1 MDGYGYGDANGMA
14 PQYEQSQCI
23 EPSML
28 LQPQHQQPPPQQSA
42 APSQPLAEAQ
52 NHHDR
57 PISLNEALPY
67 TPFTSVFPFEPAI
80 IHNPTIGS
88 GQLAPSVAGLVSH
101 EDYDALNQE
110 AEAPTQSKRLDGSLE
125 FIQSLLKP
133 EKITLFQ
140 FKTAPKTTAS
150 TDGATKSLADGLSPF
165 ARMIYNNSAVNFR
178 YPTPGTPRTQTPTPR
193 WQTMSPRTGKK
204 SPKVRKS
211 EPHKVVK
218 HNPAT
223 ANAQAAAKNH
233 ARIEVHIPTQR
244 ELEAAGRSISTT
256 PQPQKQA
263 TPQPREALQPSPFSH
278 PTTVSPADLMV
289 QPQPQPQPQ
298 PKAQSRQTPKSERPS
313 PSATSTTPTV
323 QVKPEHSPQP
333 VVSVTPAP
341 APTQVTQK
349 TSPHVGISIELPA
362 ATFNKAEFVVVDDSA
377 DAPAHLSKKRK
388 RVELEDNETLQNG
401 GLGNRE
407 LANNALKGL
416 QRCLQD
422 VFEAEDRLE
431 SGHNNWVTFVG
442 DQQVTLTI
450 TAFDRVQKCLLKT
463 QDLRCFRIVPVEDLQ
478 RLQSLCDG
486 ALRHAERIDCK
497 IDESWGE
504 IDVGVWMQSIPDI
517 EAGLRAARTA
527 FTVMCGGR
535 EEKQLYSEDLIQ
547 LGLDLFKN
555 VMEGIIVPIVE
566 MRATSEAKNGIFKH
580 LLAHKKPISTIFT
593 ACQKLFAL
601 LSNLN
606 ASIDL
611 SETVVGTLEF
621 TSTRLIFVENAFTEK
636 DSIVGVQKFDGLRLV
651 AMDLLS
657 QIFVL
662 KPASRQGIFDDI
674 LTSLEKLPKSK
685 SHAKQFKLSEGGSI
699 QPVSALI
706 MRLVQASAAKVAK
719 SKGISS
725 LSEDGEEEG
734 QSKHRGDSDNYA
746 VRSEEMASTEAK
758 TAIGELE
765 ALAKPL
771 SETAMRNASYV
782 IQFMVNRALRVAK
795 TGEQNTPRVLLDLF
809 IEDFT
814 KCLGMPD
821 WPAAE
826 LILRMAMFMMLEIIK
841 SDKHTAPAKNMA
853 LEILGAM
860 AAAISDLRSDVRKAA
875 SSFEGSDAD
884 AQGRFLADLSFF
896 ALDRKHSPEKI
907 TGWSGPYRVVSEYL
921 EGCLKQDPHLTSAI
935 SFMVMDW
942 SVGLCNTYEGEAE
955 EEDSERE
962 AEYGRMAYRL
972 RKMTENRQWL
982 TAEYSYAAA
991 VSANHAKLAYS
1002 IILLRSN
1009 FCDSYK
1015 GILSILM
1022 QSMTT
1027 DAATVRSKSLKSITS
1042 VLETDPAIL
1051 DGDSVVVDLILQCSN
1066 DTSPQVRDSALGL
1079 IGKCIGMRPHLEQ
1092 RMIPTINQRFNDSSL
1107 AVRKRSM
1114 KLARDI
1120 YLRNVDREIRCKIA
1134 NGLLLRIQDPDDS
1147 VKELARQMIEE
1158 VWIAPFY
1165 KADESTAYRQALTDH
1180 VALMVQTVR
1189 QGNSSQVLDRAFQII
1204 LSQDTKLVNANTQ
1217 VCTRLVAN
1225 MFDLVDNPDS
1235 DDPSVPSGKGALQI
1249 LMVFAKAEPKLFTF
1263 EQIRRLQPRIA
1274 SISTSEDLST
1284 SRAVAVIYRR
1294 ILPQVPRVHTQ
1305 FLADVRKEL
1314 MPCVSKVTR
1323 VLLDDIVACLWI
1335 ISGLL
1340 DNTAHL
1346 SKLVISSMLG
1356 VQNIRALSLQKPL
1369 DQQRFRQFDRYALI
1383 VGMIGKHCDLDG
1395 QVDMFKEKF
1404 KKWKGGPVSKLMVD
1418 VLAPFAA
1425 PDQATEMR
1433 KPALDAIGL
1442 ICQSN
1447 PQNFLSVNVYTI
1459 FQQVFEE
1466 RVPALESMILRSF
1479 KEFLFT
1485 EEKRSEEAAAAG
1497 AAGKDEPDQKD
1508 LKVMA
1513 STSFDA
1519 VAMGTT
1525 HRFLKDITRIT
1536 LATQDDHAFMATEI
1550 LASISRQG
1558 LVHPKETGVTLIT
1571 LETCPRP
1578 DIAKLAYVEH
1588 KSLHQK
1594 HEKVLEKEYAK
1605 AVQSAFHY
1613 QRDIV
1618 HDARGATANP
1628 FTAKLQSTLS
1638 ILNDNSNTKGRQRF
1652 IDKFVGLL
1660 DFDMSKL
1667 EDDNTSLEHVESSRF
1682 LVENLAFFD
1691 YAAIGDIQ
1699 ATVSSM
1705 EKIVHMTGSG
1715 IAQAI
1720 ESDVFQNRVDTALA
1734 NDTPMENG
1742 EQPATVKEPVV
1753 DPKRLRQLTS
1763 GAMILL
1769 SVWEA
1774 RTYLRKL
1781 YNLNKKAEAKA
1792 KLDKKTAAKDTSK
1805 APVKVQGVTGDKFWE
1820 DMAAIM
1826 TGLDSQER
1834 MVETCKN
1841 FNELMNVDSE
1851 VRIGEED
1858 DELDADGEPTTP
1870 NYGDE
1875 DEDEDNMDGRGRKR
1889 KAGDTPGGRKK
1900 RARSNSK
1907 PRKRGRP
1914 RKNPLPVADDEPEME
1929 DEDMGW

>member
-1 MDGYGYGDANGMA
+1 MDGYGYGEANGMA
-14 PQYEQSQCI
+14 PHYEQSQCI

-28 LQPQHQQPPPQQSA
+28 LQPQHQQPPPPQPL
-42 APSQPLAEAQ
+42 APSQPAEEAQ
-52 NHHDR
+52 NGRDR
-57 PISLNEALPY
+57 PITLNEALPY

-133 EKITLFQ
+133 EKITLLTRLIPDLSQ

-150 TDGATKSLADGLSPF
+150 TDGTSKSLADGLSPF

-178 YPTPGTPRTQTPTPR
+178 YPTPDTPRQTPTPHG
-193 WQTMSPRTGKK
+193 QTMSPRTGKK

-211 EPHKVVK
+211 ETHKVVK

-223 ANAQAAAKNH
+223 TNAQAVAKNH

-244 ELEAAGRSISTT
+244 ELEAAGRSIS
-256 PQPQKQA
+256 A
-263 TPQPREALQPSPFSH
+263 TPQPPPQSQSTPQAREALQPSPFSH
-278 PTTVSPADLMV
+278 PATVSPADLMV
-289 QPQPQPQPQ
+289 RPQSQPQSQSQP
-298 PKAQSRQTPKSERPS
+298 RLTPKSERPS
-313 PSATSTTPTV
+313 PTATSTTPTA
-323 QVKPEHSPQP
+323 QVKSEHSPQP
-333 VVSVTPAP
+333 MVSVTPAAAP
-341 APTQVTQK
+341 AQDPQK
-349 TSPHVGISIELPA
+349 ISPHVGISIELPA
-362 ATFNKAEFVVVDDSA
+362 ATFNRAEFVVVDDSA
-377 DAPAHLSKKRK
+377 DAPAYLSKKRK
-388 RVELEDNETLQNG
+388 RVELEDNENLQNG
-401 GLGNRE
+401 ALGNRE
-407 LANNALKGL
+407 LANNALKAL
-416 QRCLQD
+416 QRCLRE
-422 VFEAEDRLE
+422 VFEAEDKLE
-431 SGHNNWVTFVG
+431 SGHNTWVTMV
-442 DQQVTLTI
+442 DQQATLTI
-450 TAFDRVQKCLLKT
+450 AAFDRVQKCLLKT
-463 QDLRCFRIVPVEDLQ
+463 QDLNCFRLVPVEELQ

-486 ALRHAERIDCK
+486 ALRHAEGLDCK
-497 IDESWGE
+497 IDESWGRLMLE
-504 IDVGVWMQSIPDI
+504 
-517 EAGLRAARTA
+517 TA
-527 FTVMCGGR
+527 FTVMCGAR

-555 VMEGIIVPIVE
+555 VMEGIIIPIVE

-606 ASIDL
+606 SSIDL

-719 SKGISS
+719 SKGANS
-725 LSEDGEEEG
+725 LNEDGDEG
-734 QSKHRGDSDNYA
+734 QSTHRGDSDTNFA

-758 TAIGELE
+758 TAVGELE
-765 ALAKPL
+765 ALTKPL

-942 SVGLCNTYEGEAE
+942 SVGLCNTYEGEVD

-1120 YLRNVDREIRCKIA
+1120 YLRNKDREIRCKIA

-1189 QGNSSQVLDRAFQII
+1189 QGNSSQVLDKAFQII

-1323 VLLDDIVACLWI
+1323 VLLDDVVACLWI

-1340 DNTAHL
+1340 ENTAHL

-1383 VGMIGKHCDLDG
+1383 VGMIGKHCDLDS

-1536 LATQDDHAFMATEI
+1536 LASQDDHAFLATEI
-1550 LASISRQG
+1550 LSSISRQG

-1618 HDARGATANP
+1618 KDARGATANP
-1628 FTAKLQSTLS
+1628 FTSKLQSTLS

-1667 EDDNTSLEHVESSRF
+1667 EDDSGCLEHVESSRF

-1691 YAAIGDIQ
+1691 YAAMGDIQ
-1699 ATVSSM
+1699 ATVSAM

-1720 ESDVFQNRVDTALA
+1720 ESDVFQVRVDTALA
-1734 NDTPMENG
+1734 SEVPVENG
-1742 EQPATVKEPVV
+1742 DQPVIAKEPDI
-1753 DPKRLRQLTS
+1753 DPKRLRQLTA

-1781 YNLNKKAEAKA
+1781 YNLNKKTEAKA
-1792 KLDKKTAAKDTSK
+1792 KLDKKAAAKDVTK
-1805 APVKVQGVTGDKFWE
+1805 TPVKVQGVTGDKFWE
-1820 DMAAIM
+1820 DMATIM
-1826 TGLDSQER
+1826 TGLDSRER
-1834 MVETCKN
+1834 MIETCKN

-1870 NYGDE
+1870 NFADDDDDE
-1875 DEDEDNMDGRGRKR
+1875 ENMDGRGRKR

-1929 DEDMGW
+1929 DEEMNWAY

>member
-1 MDGYGYGDANGMA
+1 MEGYGYGEANGMA
-14 PQYEQSQCI
+14 PHYEQSQCI

-28 LQPQHQQPPPQQSA
+28 LQPQHQQ
-42 APSQPLAEAQ
+42 QPLQQPTTPSRPAEEAQ
-52 NHHDR
+52 NNHDK
-57 PISLNEALPY
+57 PITLNEALPY

-140 FKTAPKTTAS
+140 FKTAPKTITS
-150 TDGATKSLADGLSPF
+150 TDCTTKSLADGLSPF

-178 YPTPGTPRTQTPTPR
+178 YPTPDTPRTQMQTQTPTPHG
-193 WQTMSPRTGKK
+193 QTMSPRTGKK

-211 EPHKVVK
+211 ELHKVVK
-218 HNPAT
+218 HNPT
-223 ANAQAAAKNH
+223 TTNAQAAAKNH

-244 ELEAAGRSISTT
+244 ELEAAGRSISAT
-256 PQPQKQA
+256 PQPQNQT
-263 TPQPREALQPSPFSH
+263 TPQAREALQPSPFSH
-278 PTTVSPADLMV
+278 PATVSPADLMV
-289 QPQPQPQPQ
+289 KPQSQSQP
-298 PKAQSRQTPKSERPS
+298 RLTPKSERPS
-313 PSATSTTPTV
+313 PSATSTAPTA
-323 QVKPEHSPQP
+323 QVKPENSPQP
-333 VVSVTPAP
+333 TISVTPAA
-341 APTQVTQK
+341 APPQATQK
-349 TSPHVGISIELPA
+349 ISPHVGISIELPA
-362 ATFNKAEFVVVDDSA
+362 ASFNKAEFVVVDDSA

-388 RVELEDNETLQNG
+388 RVELEDNENLQNG
-401 GLGNRE
+401 ALGNRE

-416 QRCLQD
+416 QRCLQE

-431 SGHNNWVTFVG
+431 SGHNTWITFVG
-442 DQQVTLTI
+442 DQQATLTI
-450 TAFDRVQKCLLKT
+450 AAFDRVQKCLLKT
-463 QDLRCFRIVPVEDLQ
+463 QDLNCFRLVPVDELQ
-478 RLQSLCDG
+478 RLQGLCDG
-486 ALRHAERIDCK
+486 ALCHAERLDCK

-504 IDVGVWMQSIPDI
+504 IDVGVWMQSLPDV
-517 EAGLRAARTA
+517 EAGLRAARAA

-547 LGLDLFKN
+547 LGLDLFKK
-555 VMEGIIVPIVE
+555 VMEGIIIPIVE

-606 ASIDL
+606 SSINL

-662 KPASRQGIFDDI
+662 KPASRQSIFDDI

-719 SKGISS
+719 SKGVNS
-725 LSEDGEEEG
+725 LGEDGGES
-734 QSKHRGDSDNYA
+734 QSTHRVDSDTNFT

-758 TAIGELE
+758 TAVDELE
-765 ALAKPL
+765 ALTKPL

-942 SVGLCNTYEGEAE
+942 SVGLCNTYDGEVDEG
-955 EEDSERE
+955 DSERE

-1092 RMIPTINQRFNDSSL
+1092 KMIPTINQRFNDSSL

-1134 NGLLLRIQDPDDS
+1134 NGLLLRIQDPDDG

-1189 QGNSSQVLDRAFQII
+1189 QGNSAQVLDKAFQII

-1323 VLLDDIVACLWI
+1323 VLLDDVVACLWI

-1340 DNTAHL
+1340 ENTAHL

-1383 VGMIGKHCDLDG
+1383 VGMIGKHCDLDS

-1404 KKWKGGPVSKLMVD
+1404 KKWKGGPASKLMVD

-1442 ICQSN
+1442 ICQTN

-1466 RVPALESMILRSF
+1466 QVPALESMILRSF

-1497 AAGKDEPDQKD
+1497 AAGKEEPDQKD

-1536 LATQDDHAFMATEI
+1536 LASQDDHAFLATEI
-1550 LASISRQG
+1550 LSSISRQG

-1578 DIAKLAYVEH
+1578 DIAKTAYVEH

-1618 HDARGATANP
+1618 QDARGATANP
-1628 FTAKLQSTLS
+1628 FTSKLQSTLS

-1652 IDKFVGLL
+1652 IEKLVSLL

-1667 EDDNTSLEHVESSRF
+1667 EDDSACLEHVESSRF
-1682 LVENLAFFD
+1682 LVENIAFFD
-1691 YAAIGDIQ
+1691 YAAVGDIQ
-1699 ATVSSM
+1699 TTVSAM

-1720 ESDVFQNRVDTALA
+1720 ESDVFQVRVDTALA
-1734 NDTPMENG
+1734 NI
-1742 EQPATVKEPVV
+1742 
-1753 DPKRLRQLTS
+1753 DPKRLRQLTA

-1781 YNLNKKAEAKA
+1781 YNLNKRAESKA
-1792 KLDKKTAAKDTSK
+1792 KLDKKAAAKDVTK

-1820 DMAAIM
+1820 DMATIM

-1841 FNELMNVDSE
+1841 FNELLNVDSE
-1851 VRIGEED
+1851 VRICEED

-1870 NYGDE
+1870 DFADDDDE
-1875 DEDEDNMDGRGRKR
+1875 ENLDGRGRKR

-1914 RKNPLPVADDEPEME
+1914 RKNPLPIADDEPEME
-1929 DEDMGW
+1929 DEEMSWA

>member
-1 MDGYGYGDANGMA
+1 MDGYGYGEANGMTS
-14 PQYEQSQCI
+14 QYEQSQYI

-28 LQPQHQQPPPQQSA
+28 LQRQPQPQPPQQLP
-42 APSQPLAEAQ
+42 APSQLKDGAQ
-52 NHHDR
+52 NTRDR
-57 PISLNEALPY
+57 PITLNEALPY

-88 GQLAPSVAGLVSH
+88 GQLAPSVAGLVSQ

-110 AEAPTQSKRLDGSLE
+110 AGAPTQSKRLDGSLE

-140 FKTAPKTTAS
+140 FKTAPKTTAP
-150 TDGATKSLADGLSPF
+150 TDGTTKSLADGLSPF
-165 ARMIYNNSAVNFR
+165 SRMIYNNSAVNFR
-178 YPTPGTPRTQTPTPR
+178 YPTAADTPKTQTPTPHG
-193 WQTMSPRTGKK
+193 QTMSPRTGKK

-218 HNPAT
+218 HNPAA
-223 ANAQAAAKNH
+223 ANAQAATKNH

-244 ELEAAGRSISTT
+244 ELEAAGRSISGT
-256 PQPQKQA
+256 PQPQAKAKPQA
-263 TPQPREALQPSPFSH
+263 RETIEPAQLNH
-278 PTTVSPADLMV
+278 PATISPADLMV
-289 QPQPQPQPQ
+289 RPQPQ
-298 PKAQSRQTPKSERPS
+298 PKPSSTPKSARPS
-313 PSATSTTPTV
+313 PSAKSSTPAT
-323 QVKPEHSPQP
+323 QVKAEHSPEP
-333 VVSVTPAP
+333 AVSATPA
-341 APTQVTQK
+341 APLQAPSK
-349 TSPHVGISIELPA
+349 ASPRASPHVGISIELPA

-377 DAPAHLSKKRK
+377 EAPAHLSKKRK
-388 RVELEDNETLQNG
+388 RVELEDNENLQNG
-401 GLGNRE
+401 ALGNKE
-407 LANNALKGL
+407 LANNALKSL
-416 QRCLQD
+416 QRCLQE

-431 SGHNNWVTFVG
+431 SGHNTWVTFVG
-442 DQQVTLTI
+442 DQVTLTI
-450 TAFDRVQKCLLKT
+450 AAFDRVQKSLLKT
-463 QDLRCFRIVPVEDLQ
+463 QDLRCFRVVPVDELQ

-486 ALRHAERIDCK
+486 ALRHAERLDCK

-504 IDVGVWMQSIPDI
+504 IDVGIWMQTLPDI

-535 EEKQLYSEDLIQ
+535 EEKQVYSEDLIQ
-547 LGLDLFKN
+547 LGLDLFKK
-555 VMEGIIVPIVE
+555 VMDGIIIPIVE
-566 MRATSEAKNGIFKH
+566 MRATSEKNGIFKH
-580 LLAHKKPISTIFT
+580 LIAHKKPISTIFT

-606 ASIDL
+606 SSIDL
-611 SETVVGTLEF
+611 SDTVVGTLEF
-621 TSTRLIFVENAFTEK
+621 TSSRLIFVENAFTEK

-657 QIFVL
+657 QVFVM
-662 KPASRQGIFDDI
+662 KPAQRQGIFDDI

-719 SKGISS
+719 SKGGNVINSP
-725 LSEDGEEEG
+725 GENGGEG
-734 QSKHRGDSDNYA
+734 HSTQRGESDTIYA
-746 VRSEEMASTEAK
+746 IRSEEMASTEVK
-758 TAIGELE
+758 TAVGELE
-765 ALAKPL
+765 ALTKPL

-942 SVGLCNTYEGEAE
+942 SNGLCNTYEAEAE
-955 EEDSERE
+955 EEDPERE

-982 TAEYSYAAA
+982 TAEYTYAAA

-1002 IILLRSN
+1002 IILLRNN

-1092 RMIPTINQRFNDSSL
+1092 KMIPTINQRFNDSSL

-1120 YLRNVDREIRCKIA
+1120 YLRNADREIRCKIA

-1158 VWIAPFY
+1158 VWIIPFY
-1165 KADESTAYRQALTDH
+1165 KADESTAYRQSLTDH

-1189 QGNSSQVLDRAFQII
+1189 QGNSAQVLDKAFQII

-1294 ILPQVPRVHTQ
+1294 ILPQVPKVHTQ

-1323 VLLDDIVACLWI
+1323 ILLDDVVACLWI

-1340 DNTAHL
+1340 ENTAHL

-1383 VGMIGKHCDLDG
+1383 VGMIGKHCDLDS

-1447 PQNFLSVNVYTI
+1447 PQNFLAVNVYTI

-1497 AAGKDEPDQKD
+1497 AAAPEQKD

-1536 LATQDDHAFMATEI
+1536 LASQDDHAFLATEI

-1571 LETCPRP
+1571 LETCPRL

-1618 HDARGATANP
+1618 KDPRGATANP
-1628 FTAKLQSTLS
+1628 FTSKVQSTLS

-1667 EDDNTSLEHVESSRF
+1667 EDDDAGLEHVGFSRF

-1691 YAAIGDIQ
+1691 YAAVGDIQ
-1699 ATVSSM
+1699 ATVTAM

-1720 ESDVFQNRVDTALA
+1720 ESDVFQNRVDTALG
-1734 NDTPMENG
+1734 NDA
-1742 EQPATVKEPVV
+1742 PAEGQDQSAAATESNI
-1753 DPKRLRQLTS
+1753 DPKRLRQLTA

-1781 YNLNKKAEAKA
+1781 YNLNKAKAEAKA
-1792 KLDKKTAAKDTSK
+1792 RVDKKAAAKDTTK
-1805 APVKVQGVTGDKFWE
+1805 TPVKVQGVTGDKFWE
-1820 DMAAIM
+1820 DMATIS
-1826 TGLDSQER
+1826 TGLDSRER
-1834 MVETCKN
+1834 MIETCKN

-1858 DELDADGEPTTP
+1858 DDLDADGEPTTP
-1870 NYGDE
+1870 NFAD
-1875 DEDEDNMDGRGRKR
+1875 DDDDDDTLDGRGRKR
-1889 KAGDTPGGRKK
+1889 KASDTPGGRKK
-1900 RARSNSK
+1900 RPRSNSK

-1914 RKNPLPVADDEPEME
+1914 RKNPLPAADDELEME
-1929 DEDMGW
+1929 DEDMSWM

>member
-1 MDGYGYGDANGMA
+1 MDGYGYGEANGMM
-14 PQYEQSQCI
+14 PPYEQSQYI
-23 EPSML
+23 EPSVL
-28 LQPQHQQPPPQQSA
+28 LQPQHQQPPLQQPI
-42 APSQPLAEAQ
+42 APSQPAEEAR
-52 NHHDR
+52 NGRDR
-57 PISLNEALPY
+57 PITLNEALPY

-133 EKITLFQ
+133 EKITLFKWSRTRLIQDLSQ

-150 TDGATKSLADGLSPF
+150 TDGTTKSLADGLSPF

-178 YPTPGTPRTQTPTPR
+178 YPTADTPRTQTPTSHG
-193 WQTMSPRTGKK
+193 QTMSPRTAKK

-211 EPHKVVK
+211 ETHKVVK

-223 ANAQAAAKNH
+223 TNTQAAVKNH
-233 ARIEVHIPTQR
+233 ARIEVHIPTQK
-244 ELEAAGRSISTT
+244 ELEAAGRSISAT
-256 PQPQKQA
+256 PQPQAQA
-263 TPQPREALQPSPFSH
+263 QTTPQNREALQPSPFNH

-289 QPQPQPQPQ
+289 RPQSQP
-298 PKAQSRQTPKSERPS
+298 RLTPKSDRPS
-313 PSATSTTPTV
+313 PSATSTTRTA
-323 QVKPEHSPQP
+323 QVKSEHSPQP
-333 VVSVTPAP
+333 MVSVTPAAAP
-341 APTQVTQK
+341 AQDPQK
-349 TSPHVGISIELPA
+349 ISPHVGISIELPT

-377 DAPAHLSKKRK
+377 DAPAYLSKKRK
-388 RVELEDNETLQNG
+388 RVELEDNENLQNG
-401 GLGNRE
+401 ALGNRE
-407 LANNALKGL
+407 LANNALKAL
-416 QRCLQD
+416 QRCLRE
-422 VFEAEDRLE
+422 VFEAEDKLE
-431 SGHNNWVTFVG
+431 GGHNAWVTIV
-442 DQQVTLTI
+442 DQQATLTI
-450 TAFDRVQKCLLKT
+450 AAFDRAQKCLLKT
-463 QDLRCFRIVPVEDLQ
+463 QDLNCFRLVPVDELQ

-486 ALRHAERIDCK
+486 ALRHAEGLDCK
-497 IDESWGE
+497 IDESWGRLMLE
-504 IDVGVWMQSIPDI
+504 
-517 EAGLRAARTA
+517 TA

-555 VMEGIIVPIVE
+555 VMEGIIIPIVE

-601 LSNLN
+601 LSSLN
-606 ASIDL
+606 SSIDL

-719 SKGISS
+719 SKGVNS
-725 LSEDGEEEG
+725 LSEEGEEG
-734 QSKHRGDSDNYA
+734 QSTHRGDSDTNFA

-758 TAIGELE
+758 TAVGELE

-942 SVGLCNTYEGEAE
+942 SVGLCNTYEGEVD

-1120 YLRNVDREIRCKIA
+1120 YLRNRDREIRCKIA
-1134 NGLLLRIQDPDDS
+1134 NGLLLRIQDPDDG

-1189 QGNSSQVLDRAFQII
+1189 QGNSSQVLDKAFQII

-1294 ILPQVPRVHTQ
+1294 ILPQVPKVHTQ

-1323 VLLDDIVACLWI
+1323 VLLDDVVACLWI

-1340 DNTAHL
+1340 ENTAHL

-1383 VGMIGKHCDLDG
+1383 VGMIGKHCDLDS

-1497 AAGKDEPDQKD
+1497 AAGKEEPDQKD

-1536 LATQDDHAFMATEI
+1536 LASQDDHAFLATEI
-1550 LASISRQG
+1550 LSSISRQG

-1618 HDARGATANP
+1618 KDARGATANP
-1628 FTAKLQSTLS
+1628 FTSKLQSTLS
-1638 ILNDNSNTKGRQRF
+1638 ILNDNSNAKGRQRF

-1667 EDDNTSLEHVESSRF
+1667 EDDSGCLEHVESSRF

-1699 ATVSSM
+1699 ATVSAM

-1720 ESDVFQNRVDTALA
+1720 ESDVFQVRVDTALA
-1734 NDTPMENG
+1734 SEAPVENG
-1742 EQPATVKEPVV
+1742 EQPAIAKEPDI
-1753 DPKRLRQLTS
+1753 DPKRLRQLTA

-1781 YNLNKKAEAKA
+1781 YNLNKRTEAKA
-1792 KLDKKTAAKDTSK
+1792 KLDKKAAAKDVTK

-1820 DMAAIM
+1820 DMATIM
-1826 TGLDSQER
+1826 TGLDSQDR
-1834 MVETCKN
+1834 MIETCKN
-1841 FNELMNVDSE
+1841 FNELMNVDNE
-1851 VRIGEED
+1851 VRIGDED

-1870 NYGDE
+1870 DFAEDDDDE
-1875 DEDEDNMDGRGRKR
+1875 ENMDGRGRKR

-1929 DEDMGW
+1929 DEEMSWA

>member
-1 MDGYGYGDANGMA
+1 MDGYGYEAANGMA
-14 PQYEQSQCI
+14 PQYEQSQYI

-28 LQPQHQQPPPQQSA
+28 LQRQPQQPPAQQPP
-42 APSQPLAEAQ
+42 APSQPTEEAQ
-52 NHHDR
+52 DNRDR
-57 PISLNEALPY
+57 PITLNEALPY

-88 GQLAPSVAGLVSH
+88 GQLAPSVAGLVSQ

-110 AEAPTQSKRLDGSLE
+110 AGAPTQSKRLDGSLE

-133 EKITLFQ
+133 EKITLLSSTKLTLHFSQ
-140 FKTAPKTTAS
+140 FKTAPKSISPT
-150 TDGATKSLADGLSPF
+150 GGITKNLADGLSPF
-165 ARMIYNNSAVNFR
+165 SRMIYNNSTVNFK
-178 YPTPGTPRTQTPTPR
+178 YPAADTPKTQTPTPHG
-193 WQTMSPRTGKK
+193 QTMSPRTGKK

-211 EPHKVVK
+211 EPQKVVK
-218 HNPAT
+218 HNPAAT
-223 ANAQAAAKNH
+223 NAQAAAKNH
-233 ARIEVHIPTQR
+233 VRIEVHIPTQR
-244 ELEAAGRSISTT
+244 ELEAAGRSISAT
-256 PQPQKQA
+256 PQPQAQA
-263 TPQPREALQPSPFSH
+263 TPQPRETIEPSQLSH
-278 PTTVSPADLMV
+278 PATVSPADLMV
-289 QPQPQPQPQ
+289 RPQPQSKP
-298 PKAQSRQTPKSERPS
+298 RHTPKSARPS
-313 PSATSTTPTV
+313 PSATSSTPTA
-323 QVKPEHSPQP
+323 QVKAEHSPQP
-333 VVSVTPAP
+333 TVSGTPLAP
-341 APTQVTQK
+341 SQIAPK
-349 TSPHVGISIELPA
+349 ASPKSSPHAGI
-362 ATFNKAEFVVVDDSA
+362 N
-377 DAPAHLSKKRK
+377 APSHLSKKRK
-388 RVELEDNETLQNG
+388 RVELEDNENLQNG
-401 GLGNRE
+401 SLGNRE
-407 LANNALKGL
+407 LANNALKSL
-416 QRCLQD
+416 QRCLQEF
-422 VFEAEDRLE
+422 FEAEDRIE
-431 SGHNNWVTFVG
+431 SGHSTWVTVVG

-450 TAFDRVQKCLLKT
+450 AAFDRVQKILLKT
-463 QDLRCFRIVPVEDLQ
+463 QDLQCFRVVPVDELQ
-478 RLQSLCDG
+478 RLQSLCEG
-486 ALRHAERIDCK
+486 SLRHAESLDCK

-504 IDVGVWMQSIPDI
+504 IDVGIWMQSLPDV

-535 EEKQLYSEDLIQ
+535 EEKQVYSEDLIQ
-547 LGLDLFKN
+547 LGLDLFKK
-555 VMEGIIVPIVE
+555 VMDGIIIPVVE
-566 MRATSEAKNGIFKH
+566 MRATSESKNGIFKH

-606 ASIDL
+606 SSIDL
-611 SETVVGTLEF
+611 SDTVVGTLEF
-621 TSTRLIFVENAFTEK
+621 TSSRLIFVENAFTEK

-657 QIFVL
+657 QVFVM
-662 KPASRQGIFDDI
+662 KPAQRQGIFDDI

-719 SKGISS
+719 SKGGNIVNSPGS
-725 LSEDGEEEG
+725 NGGEG
-734 QSKHRGDSDNYA
+734 QSTHRGDSDTIYA
-746 VRSEEMASTEAK
+746 TRSEEMASTEVN
-758 TAIGELE
+758 TAVGELE

-771 SETAMRNASYV
+771 AETAMRNASYV

-942 SVGLCNTYEGEAE
+942 SNGLCNTYDGEVE

-962 AEYGRMAYRL
+962 AEHGRMAYRL
-972 RKMTENRQWL
+972 RKMIENRQWL
-982 TAEYSYAAA
+982 TAEYTYAAA

-1002 IILLRSN
+1002 IILLRNN

-1079 IGKCIGMRPHLEQ
+1079 IGKCIGMRPHLE
-1092 RMIPTINQRFNDSSL
+1092 RKMIPTINQRFNDSSL

-1120 YLRNVDREIRCKIA
+1120 YLRNADREIRCKIA

-1158 VWIAPFY
+1158 VWIIPFY
-1165 KADESTAYRQALTDH
+1165 KADESTAYRQSLTDH

-1189 QGNSSQVLDRAFQII
+1189 QGNSAQVLDKAFQII

-1294 ILPQVPRVHTQ
+1294 ILPQVPKVHTQ

-1323 VLLDDIVACLWI
+1323 VLLDDVVACLWI

-1340 DNTAHL
+1340 ENTAHL

-1383 VGMIGKHCDLDG
+1383 VGMIGKHCDLDN

-1425 PDQATEMR
+1425 SDQATEMR

-1447 PQNFLSVNVYTI
+1447 PSNFLAVNVYTI

-1497 AAGKDEPDQKD
+1497 SSGKVEPEVKD

-1536 LATQDDHAFMATEI
+1536 LASQDDHAFLATEI

-1571 LETCPRP
+1571 LETCPRL

-1594 HEKVLEKEYAK
+1594 HEKVMEKEYAK

-1613 QRDIV
+1613 QRDIIK
-1618 HDARGATANP
+1618 DARGATANP
-1628 FTAKLQSTLS
+1628 FTSKVQSTLS

-1660 DFDMSKL
+1660 DFDISKL
-1667 EDDNTSLEHVESSRF
+1667 EDEGAGLEHVEFSRF

-1691 YAAIGDIQ
+1691 YAAVGDIQ
-1699 ATVSSM
+1699 SLVSAM

-1720 ESDVFQNRVDTALA
+1720 ESDVFQNRVDTVLA
-1734 NDTPMENG
+1734 TDAPAEG
-1742 EQPATVKEPVV
+1742 EGHSAAAIESNI
-1753 DPKRLRQLTS
+1753 DPKRLRQLTA

-1781 YNLNKKAEAKA
+1781 YNLNKAKAEAKA
-1792 KLDKKTAAKDTSK
+1792 RVDKKAAAKDITK

-1820 DMAAIM
+1820 DMATIM
-1826 TGLDSQER
+1826 TGFDSREK
-1834 MVETCKN
+1834 MIETCKN

-1858 DELDADGEPTTP
+1858 DDLDADGEPSTP
-1870 NYGDE
+1870 NFADE
-1875 DEDEDNMDGRGRKR
+1875 DEDDETLDGRGRKR
-1889 KAGDTPGGRKK
+1889 KASDTPGGRKK
-1900 RARSNSK
+1900 RPRSNSK

-1914 RKNPLPVADDEPEME
+1914 RKNPLPMADDEPEME
-1929 DEDMGW
+1929 DEDMSWI